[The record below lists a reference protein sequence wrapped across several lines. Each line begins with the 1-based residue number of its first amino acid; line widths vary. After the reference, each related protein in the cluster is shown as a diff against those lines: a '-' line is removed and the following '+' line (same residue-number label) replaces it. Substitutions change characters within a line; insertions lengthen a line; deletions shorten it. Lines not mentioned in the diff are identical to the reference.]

1 MKPHRSPLRRTLL
14 LAAPLLLAALT
25 ALPCAAQSCSASIRA
40 GKCTIVGVTAA
51 FSANA
56 SGSVNLV
63 TDTVGLNAGWVYMNP
78 PGGSDGDVVDL
89 AWRVDTVTTPPPP
102 TPVTVK
108 TKYAVAGSLSP
119 QPSSFRPGVPTWTE
133 LYSGI
138 GVGRYLIGYPSDT
151 VVIVAVL
158 SGNLTTP
165 GGPQVGCQTTY
176 STDTTT
182 MAFSPRVLAV
192 LQDSIPGARIIRG
205 GRDTI
210 PAVANIPQNC
220 FAAPCPASVS
230 TGTGRLACAIG
241 GYNAIF
247 GPGTGGTV
255 STAGNDSIALASGL
269 VYLSPSSG
277 ETSIVVTT
285 GYVATDSVGTALDTT
300 NVFEVSG
307 NGDDS
312 FLVEAFGTDSMFVA
326 VTDGTVAVTNETI
339 SLTQRR
345 QYLFSGAG
353 YRKNGTVHRYVTRPA
368 TIALLCTL
376 GAYPLQSVYCP

>member
-1 MKPHRSPLRRTLL
+1 MKPHRTPLRGTLL
-14 LAAPLLLAALT
+14 LAAPLLLAVLA
-25 ALPCAAQSCSASIRA
+25 ARPCAAQSCSASIRA
-40 GKCTIVGVTAA
+40 GGKCTIVGVTAA

-78 PGGSDGDVVDL
+78 PGSNDGDVVAL

-102 TPVTVK
+102 TPVIVK
-108 TKYAVAGSLSP
+108 TKYTIAGS
-119 QPSSFRPGVPTWTE
+119 PSDTSAIRPGVSISTE

-138 GVGRYLIGYPSDT
+138 GAGRYLVGYPSDT

-176 STDTTT
+176 STVTRTG
-182 MAFSPRVLAV
+182 AFGPRVLAV

-220 FAAPCPASVS
+220 FAAPCPTSVS

-300 NVFEVSG
+300 NVFEVTG
-307 NGDDS
+307 DGDDS

-353 YRKNGTVHRYVTRPA
+353 YRTNGTVHRYVTRPA